1 MCRRQKPFDFTILLS
16 KYAIIRTDSDCILFG
31 NDIQSIYLCNSEPEM
46 EHVRDFFECGGLPN
60 RYPEFGHRPHY
71 QTVIF

>member
-46 EHVRDFFECGGLPN
+46 EHVRDFFECGARRIGILN
-60 RYPEFGHRPHY
+60 SDIARHY